1 MPAGVGKDN
10 ELRVWRDEQPSYND
24 ENPVLID
31 YKQPVISGLKT
42 DADSPLVKV
51 KGEGMYIKIS
61 GEAFWWGFL
70 KSKDEITS
78 GVKLKTIAS
87 LAFGGIDLLSPQFN
101 VRWKC
106 VLNGAHC
113 SEDFE
118 IRVKLPEG
126 QGGLHELSLEVGGQK
141 PASPRRLDYEEPK
154 VDDVVPSQ
162 VSTQGGDKIVIKGKN
177 LGCTSSDP
185 FKLCA
190 GHDVDFSNPDTRFSL
205 VVPCPVASG
214 EVSVN
219 EVNCTIGEGQ
229 GKDLTLHFTIN
240 KLKIATAPLHQMKKK
255 NCLSLS
261 PVSMIMMRRREFSL
275 RA

>member
-1 MPAGVGKDN
+1 
-10 ELRVWRDEQPSYND
+10 
-24 ENPVLID
+24 
-31 YKQPVISGLKT
+31 
-42 DADSPLVKV
+42 
-51 KGEGMYIKIS
+51 
-61 GEAFWWGFL
+61 
-70 KSKDEITS
+70 
-78 GVKLKTIAS
+78 
-87 LAFGGIDLLSPQFN
+87 GGIDLLSPQFN

-190 GHDVDFSNPDTRFSL
+190 GGHDVDFSNPDTRFSL

-240 KLKIATAPLHQMKKK
+240 KLRNSNGTTTSNEEKK
-255 NCLSLS
+255 LSYFVPS
-261 PVSMIMMRRREFSL
+261 IDDNDASQGIFIEGVGKVDSGN
-275 RA
+275 A